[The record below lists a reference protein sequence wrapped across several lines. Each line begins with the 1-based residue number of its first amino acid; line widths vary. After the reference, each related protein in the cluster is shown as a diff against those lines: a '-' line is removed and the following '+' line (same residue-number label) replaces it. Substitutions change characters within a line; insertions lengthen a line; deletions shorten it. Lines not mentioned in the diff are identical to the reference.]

1 MSKRKRT
8 TTPTFNPASSWE
20 EETEVEGLTLWDL
33 KRPVCSIITDENAPN
48 VELPNAKLSE
58 FKVPPNKLTSPPP
71 RSPACSRASPLFPIA
86 DPFPPRCLCLCP

>member
-71 RSPACSRASPLFPIA
+71 VLLLAPVLPHCSPLLTHFLPNNQ
-86 DPFPPRCLCLCP
+86 CYC

>member
-8 TTPTFNPASSWE
+8 TTQTFNPASSWE

-33 KRPVCSIITDENAPN
+33 KRPVCSIITDEKAPN
-48 VELPNAKLSE
+48 VALPNAKLSE
-58 FKVPPNKLTSPPP
+58 FKVRPNKLLLPPP
-71 RSPACSRASPLFPIA
+71 FSCFSRASPLFPIA